1 MIFLRATNGL
11 QIREYNKVPELA
23 AEIGSN
29 EQSQPRIIITSIIEK
44 TNLHSFKYF
53 CRSLVELVN
62 ITLFSLPPPTTLPC
76 CYIFHFN
83 SELKHLHH
91 RSLSVS
97 EPKSLQLELSAAG
110 PFLAHKF
117 QQTNPPDH
125 HHTTRRSEDASSQAQ
140 ILQVQVLV
148 VAAANGTR
156 RISFSSLHQLAS

>member
-1 MIFLRATNGL
+1 MSKVNQESSSPVLLRKQTCTHLNIFADQSATHAL
-11 QIREYNKVPELA
+11 YVL
-23 AEIGSN
+23 
-29 EQSQPRIIITSIIEK
+29 
-44 TNLHSFKYF
+44 L
-53 CRSLVELVN
+53 SLVELVN